1 MKMNR
6 FQMLIEAALNEGYV
20 EDIMPLLR
28 GSKIPDLGGTSDNGW
43 TTKNKHK
50 KGTKLILIQLEADP
64 EHLDMAQQDNAIV
77 IIAKY
82 PGGMDQSLLQ
92 DKINDFVRETSSSSK
107 FGISYTSISP
117 RDIANISKEDLKK
130 NWAGEL
136 TYREWRRISGIS
148 DTAAKES
155 KEVRR
160 SKYSGPAPETKK
172 LSTMRDPSMP
182 RGTSVRK
189 GKVVK
194 TYGGSVSPNKENPL
208 LAKNARVSHEDV
220 LRQKAVAKAKE
231 LMAQGKS
238 KEEAVRMA
246 KKWMSVERQK
256 MADDM
261 ARIKERQAALIKR

>member
-6 FQMLIEAALNEGYV
+6 FQMLIEAALNESYT

-28 GSKIPDLGGTSDNGW
+28 GTKIPDLGGTSENGW
-43 TTKNKHK
+43 TTKGKYK

-64 EHLDMAQQDNAIV
+64 EHLDMAQQDDATV

-82 PGGMDQSLLQ
+82 PGGIDQSLLQ
-92 DKINDFVRETSSSSK
+92 DKMNEFTREVSSSSK
-107 FGISYTSISP
+107 FGISYSAISP
-117 RDIANISKEDLKK
+117 RDIANISKEALKK

-136 TYREWRRISGIS
+136 TYREWRRIAGIS
-148 DTAAKES
+148 DDAAKES
-155 KEVRR
+155 KEVKR
-160 SKYSGPAPETKK
+160 SKYNGPAPETKK

-189 GKVVK
+189 GKVVR

-208 LAKNARVSHEDV
+208 LAKNARISHEDV
-220 LRQKAVAKAKE
+220 LKQKAVAKARE

-238 KEEAVRMA
+238 KDEAVRMA
-246 KKWMSVERQK
+246 KKWMATERQR
-256 MADDM
+256 MADEM
-261 ARIKERQAALIKR
+261 AKIKERQSALIKR